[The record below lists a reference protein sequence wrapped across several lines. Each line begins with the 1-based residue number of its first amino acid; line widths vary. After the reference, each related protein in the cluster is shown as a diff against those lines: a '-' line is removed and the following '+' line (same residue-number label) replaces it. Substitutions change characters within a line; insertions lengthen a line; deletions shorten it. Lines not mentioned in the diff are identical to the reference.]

1 MLDQKYPWVNKLKY
15 TVKVVPIDKSQ
26 LRLNRTISF
35 NLSSSQN
42 IRMEDED
49 RLKNLPI
56 NFADQ
61 DLLFQLYNQMPQL
74 IELYNSSSS
83 DSTSAK
89 SKKARN

>member
-1 MLDQKYPWVNKLKY
+1 MNLKLQEFERLYLDKAKRKYSAALQSQKKKILDQKYPKVNWFKY
-15 TVKVVPIDKSQ
+15 TVKVVDVDKSH

-42 IRMEDED
+42 IRMEDEN

-61 DLLFQLYNQMPQL
+61 DLLF
-74 IELYNSSSS
+74 
-83 DSTSAK
+83 
-89 SKKARN
+89 